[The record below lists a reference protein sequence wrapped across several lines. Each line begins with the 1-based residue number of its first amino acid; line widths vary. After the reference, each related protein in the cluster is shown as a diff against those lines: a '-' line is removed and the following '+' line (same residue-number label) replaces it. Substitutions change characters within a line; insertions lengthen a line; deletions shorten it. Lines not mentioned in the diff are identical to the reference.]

1 MPDAIFM
8 DGGQGQVSAA
18 RKVLSAMNLDIP
30 VVGMAKD
37 DSHRTRAIVF
47 EDGRE
52 MLLRER
58 PILFRYAGT
67 IQEEVHRFAIDYHRN
82 LRSKNAI
89 RSVLDNISGVG
100 PTRRNALLNHFGTIE
115 KIKKAGREEL
125 MEVPGITE
133 RIAENIIEYFG

>member
-1 MPDAIFM
+1 MILLFIKMPDAIFM

-82 LRSKNAI
+82 LRKAKML
-89 RSVLDNISGVG
+89 SVLCWIISAVWDR
-100 PTRRNALLNHFGTIE
+100 P
-115 KIKKAGREEL
+115 EET
-125 MEVPGITE
+125 P
-133 RIAENIIEYFG
+133 F